1 LSISFRNSAHW
12 NASKCNFTRIKERQ
26 AGTFLEWIFSGN
38 FTYFIF
44 VLLILFSLFQRAIC
58 CFFTIYCFSYSIFF
72 LSADG
77 YLYQIDWINNLPVI
91 LDILGLNLVNFSIV
105 FELLFIQKYLTL
117 KTRLPF
123 WNKIFSGVI
132 YLGVITIFSVTILF
146 LWTKKFDAS
155 VGLISLFQIFSS
167 SKQY

>member
-1 LSISFRNSAHW
+1 MIIILYLCQSAIGW
-12 NASKCNFTRIKERQ
+12 LFTRC
-26 AGTFLEWIFSGN
+26 S
-38 FTYFIF
+38 
-44 VLLILFSLFQRAIC
+44 C
-58 CFFTIYCFSYSIFF
+58 SYSILF

-77 YLYQIDWINNLPVI
+77 YLYQIDWINNLPFV
-91 LDILGLNLVNFSIV
+91 LDILGLSRVKFSIV